1 MPFDSEIWCPCRLGE
16 PFRLYDLGYERTAW
30 LQTVRADWQ
39 GGRGDF
45 SAVSSPMALMK
56 KEVYQER
63 VGIGPRP
70 WSNCWTCEA
79 KIRITPPTNIWEW
92 NGVDARE
99 LGLELPPMKNGRP
112 RKASLMW
119 VGIRY
124 GVPGY
129 CVAIEGRGRI
139 WLDTLPALQNYFA
152 PIWAEHHLLAR
163 RRYAYT
169 YAWSD
174 NQKKENAK

>member
-1 MPFDSEIWCPCRLGE
+1 M
-16 PFRLYDLGYERTAW
+16 
-30 LQTVRADWQ
+30 

-70 WSNCWTCEA
+70 WSSCWTCEA
-79 KIRITPPTNIWEW
+79 KIRITPPSNIWAW
-92 NGVDARE
+92 DGIDATL
-99 LGLELPPMKNGRP
+99 LGLDLPPMKNGRP
-112 RKASLMW
+112 RRASLMW

-129 CVAIEGRGRI
+129 CVAIEGKGRF
-139 WLDTLPALQNYFA
+139 WLDTLPAIQDYFA
-152 PIWAEHHLLAR
+152 PIWPENHLLAR
-163 RRYAYT
+163 RRYYYT
-169 YAWSD
+169 YSFD
-174 NQKKENAK
+174 GKENE